1 MLKSC
6 VIVGGGIAGIS
17 AALSLAKIGIQCTVY
32 ELRAAPS
39 TIGGSV
45 NLTPNALKLLDY
57 LDVELEGYGCR
68 VDSIEIF
75 SLHTGQHIG
84 ELACRKF
91 GPSLRISREELLQAL
106 LLAAGKS
113 EISVVYDSKLV
124 SIKDESDED
133 KVTAVF
139 ANGKAV
145 QADFILGCDGIH
157 SAVRSQYVEP
167 SRELIYTN
175 VAVAY
180 SIVDGT
186 GIETHFQQTAMN
198 SGRFGSLLT
207 AYVDPDQ
214 TRIYLGAV
222 MEIPDEKDR
231 QGWKVCG
238 NDRQKTLDEISRRF
252 KASANPCINELV
264 ERVEDVTFYPVY
276 NLGPGG
282 VWSRGRVLLL
292 GDAAH
297 GVSCSSSKGRCKL
310 NNDLDAPT
318 RREHRLSN

>member
-1 MLKSC
+1 MSKSC
-6 VIVGGGIAGIS
+6 TIIGGGIAGIS
-17 AALSLAKIGIQCTVY
+17 AALSLTKIGIQCTVY
-32 ELRAAPS
+32 ELRTAPS

-45 NLTPNALKLLDY
+45 NLTPNALRLLEY
-57 LDVELEGYGCR
+57 LDVEVEGYGCR

-75 SLHTGQHIG
+75 SLHTSKQIG
-84 ELACRKF
+84 ELSCRKF
-91 GPSLRISREELLQAL
+91 GPSLRILKEELLQAL
-106 LLAAGKS
+106 LWAAGKKG
-113 EISVVYDSKLV
+113 ISVSYDSKLV
-124 SIKDESDED
+124 SIKDDGHEE

-139 ANGKAV
+139 ANGKAI

-180 SIVDGT
+180 SIVDGR

-198 SGRFGSLLT
+198 SGQLGSLLT
-207 AYVDPDQ
+207 AYVDPDR
-214 TRIYLGAV
+214 TKIYLGAV

-231 QGWKVCG
+231 QGWKVRG
-238 NDRQKTLDEISRRF
+238 KDRQKTLDEISRRF
-252 KASANPCINELV
+252 KASGIPCVNELV
-264 ERVEDVTFYPVY
+264 ERAENIVFYPVY

-297 GVSCSSSKGRCKL
+297 GVSCSASKG
-310 NNDLDAPT
+310 
-318 RREHRLSN
+318 